1 MASGQVGAP
10 QMRDLS
16 EAREL
21 VARYF
26 GVTPLVFP
34 PGLPGLKVE
43 TGLPTGS
50 FKVRGAVVG
59 LHARLQM
66 GPVTEVVAS
75 STGNHGAAVAW
86 AARQLG
92 LPATIFLPVSPN
104 PVKRANIAR
113 LGARIV
119 EQGGDLAE
127 AAGRAA
133 EYARRPGVFY
143 LDDASHPDVPRGT
156 ATIGAEVV
164 EQCPGLAVLYV
175 PMGDTALIR
184 GVAAAVK
191 AAKPGVR
198 IIGVQAER
206 APAYVLSWRAG
217 HAIATASCDTAAD
230 GLATRTPRPDNVAA
244 IRALVDDVL
253 LVSEEEIFAAIRL
266 LHQRAGVLAEPA
278 GAAATAAWLRLP
290 TEKAV
295 TLVTGGNLSPAAALR
310 AGVPSPASAP

>member
-1 MASGQVGAP
+1 MKE
-10 QMRDLS
+10 LS

-92 LPATIFLPVSPN
+92 LPAIIFLPANPN
-104 PVKRANIAR
+104 PVKRANITG

-119 EQGGDLAE
+119 EEGRDLAE
-127 AAGRAA
+127 AALQAA
-133 EYARRPGVFY
+133 EYAQRDGVFY
-143 LDDASHPDVPRGT
+143 LDDAGNEHVPLGT
-156 ATIGAEVV
+156 GTISAEIV
-164 EQCPGLAVLYV
+164 EQYPEVENIYV

-184 GVAAAVK
+184 GVAR
-191 AAKPGVR
+191 AAKFARPGVR

-217 HAIATASCDTAAD
+217 HAIATESCDTAAD
-230 GLATRTPRPDNVAA
+230 GLATRTPRPENVAA

-253 LVSEEEIFAAIRL
+253 QVSEEEIFAAIAL
-266 LHQRAGVLAEPA
+266 LHERAGVLAEPS
-278 GAAATAAWLRLP
+278 GAAATAAWLQRP

-295 TLVTGGNLSPAAALR
+295 ALVTGGNLSPAAALR
-310 AGVPSPASAP
+310 AGVRLPGSDR